1 MTMPLRNA
9 QQANVPA
16 AAVATAQDQVV
27 GEAPFLGTITE
38 VTFAPEAN
46 ITGTATNFRTF
57 RLINRGRTGAG
68 TTVVASLAF
77 DAATVTATA
86 FRERVIPLVGNNA
99 VAEGDVL
106 VWDEVVAGTGLASPG
121 GQVQVTYS
129 RGDVSV

>member
-9 QQANVPA
+9 QQATVPA
-16 AAVATAQDQVV
+16 AAAATVQDQVV

-46 ITGTATNFRTF
+46 IVGRATDFRTY
-57 RLINRGRTGAG
+57 RLINRGLTGAG

-77 DAATVTATA
+77 NAATVTATA
-86 FRERVIPLVGNNA
+86 FDERVIPLVGNNA

-106 VWDEVVAGTGLASPG
+106 VWDEVVAGVGLVSPG